1 MQLTP
6 REIVEAL
13 DKYII
18 GQDRAKRAVAVALR
32 NRYRRSCLPDELRV
46 EAGLSPDTMRLLE
59 GLGHQVVVREAMGD
73 AQSLLRAPEGWYGFS
88 DTRQPGGLAAGY

>member
-18 GQDRAKRAVAVALR
+18 GQDRAKRAVAVARR
-32 NRYRRSCLPDELRV
+32 NRYRRSCLAEELR
-46 EAGLSPDTMRLLE
+46 E
-59 GLGHQVVVREAMGD
+59 
-73 AQSLLRAPEGWYGFS
+73 
-88 DTRQPGGLAAGY
+88 